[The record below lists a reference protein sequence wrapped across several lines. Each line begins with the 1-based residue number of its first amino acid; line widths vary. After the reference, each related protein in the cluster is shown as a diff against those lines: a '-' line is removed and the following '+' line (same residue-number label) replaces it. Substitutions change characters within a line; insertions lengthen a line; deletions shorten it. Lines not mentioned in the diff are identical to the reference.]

1 MALIRSEQ
9 VASLS
14 TEQHRALQY
23 KKQFEIN
30 TMVPYRRD
38 PISWT
43 LVTCTLPA
51 CTRTLVRKGVEC
63 AAKAVEKKVEK
74 TEKPKLPKGL
84 GLSAL
89 KF

>member
-1 MALIRSEQ
+1 MP
-9 VASLS
+9 
-14 TEQHRALQY
+14 
-23 KKQFEIN
+23 N
-30 TMVPYRRD
+30 PYTPR
-38 PISWT
+38 T
-43 LVTCTLPA
+43 GTHPA